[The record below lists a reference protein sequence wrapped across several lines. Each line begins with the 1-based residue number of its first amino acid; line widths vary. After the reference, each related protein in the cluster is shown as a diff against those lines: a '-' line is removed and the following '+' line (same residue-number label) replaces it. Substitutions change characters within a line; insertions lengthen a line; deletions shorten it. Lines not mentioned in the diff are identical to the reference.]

1 MAIGALGGG
10 LPRMFGTPIL
20 KVTRE
25 YMWSLPALQCSP
37 TSLSTLFAWFLDS
50 TIFTMLELD
59 DGIFVGSTLG
69 EKVSIDVKSE
79 HKILARP
86 WPNVWITFVAQYV
99 HMMDLSMFWR

>member
-1 MAIGALGGG
+1 
-10 LPRMFGTPIL
+10 
-20 KVTRE
+20 
-25 YMWSLPALQCSP
+25 
-37 TSLSTLFAWFLDS
+37 
-50 TIFTMLELD
+50 LD